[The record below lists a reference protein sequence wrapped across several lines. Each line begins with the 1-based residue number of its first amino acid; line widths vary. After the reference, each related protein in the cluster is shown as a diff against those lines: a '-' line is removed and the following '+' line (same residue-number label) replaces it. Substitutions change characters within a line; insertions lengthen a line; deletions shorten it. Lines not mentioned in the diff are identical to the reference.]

1 MKILLGSQSPR
12 RRELLAGLDVDFRVV
27 AIDADEHYP
36 DGLTGGDIP
45 YYISR
50 SKAEAYGVPLA
61 EDEVLLT
68 ADTIV
73 WVPWEGESMGAA
85 RGAQCFEFP
94 APCPLPAKFTP
105 LRGACGGPE
114 RGAGEFARVPGDSMI
129 AGEDACALGGVML
142 GKPRDAEE
150 ARGMLRLL
158 SGRMHEVYT
167 GVTLRTREGMQTIA
181 DKTEVWFRALSEEE
195 ISYYVKKYKP
205 LDKAGAYG
213 VQEWIGYVGVT
224 KIVGSYFNVMGLP
237 VERVWEILS
246 DLQNRGLCY
255 R

>member
-36 DGLTGGDIP
+36 EGLQGGEIP
-45 YYISR
+45 YFISR
-50 SKAEAYGVPLA
+50 AKAEAYGEPLA

-73 WVPWEGESMGAA
+73 WVPGEGG
-85 RGAQCFEFP
+85 R
-94 APCPLPAKFTP
+94 
-105 LRGACGGPE
+105 
-114 RGAGEFARVPGDSMI
+114 
-129 AGEDACALGGVML
+129 GGVML
-142 GKPRDAEE
+142 GKPKDEEE
-150 ARGMLRLL
+150 ARRMLRML
-158 SGRMHEVYT
+158 SGRMHAVYT
-167 GVTLRTREGMQTIA
+167 GVTLRTREGMQTIT
-181 DKTEVWFRALSEEE
+181 DKTEVWFRALTEEE
-195 ISYYVKKYKP
+195 IDYYVAKYQP

-237 VERVWEILS
+237 VERVWENIMNKQEDKVIKS
-246 DLQNRGLCY
+246 
-255 R
+255 

>member
-36 DGLTGGDIP
+36 EGLQGGEIP
-45 YYISR
+45 YFISR
-50 SKAEAYGVPLA
+50 AKAEAYSEPLA
-61 EDEVLLT
+61 EDEILLT

-73 WVPWEGESMGAA
+73 WVSGEGE
-85 RGAQCFEFP
+85 R
-94 APCPLPAKFTP
+94 
-105 LRGACGGPE
+105 
-114 RGAGEFARVPGDSMI
+114 
-129 AGEDACALGGVML
+129 GGVML
-142 GKPRDAEE
+142 GKPKDEEE
-150 ARGMLRLL
+150 ARRMLLLL

-167 GVTLRTREGMQTIA
+167 GVTIRTHDGMQTIV
-181 DKTEVWFRALSEEE
+181 DKTEVWFRALSKEE
-195 ISYYVKKYKP
+195 IDHYVERYKP

-246 DLQNRGLCY
+246 NLKNKGLC
-255 R
+255 